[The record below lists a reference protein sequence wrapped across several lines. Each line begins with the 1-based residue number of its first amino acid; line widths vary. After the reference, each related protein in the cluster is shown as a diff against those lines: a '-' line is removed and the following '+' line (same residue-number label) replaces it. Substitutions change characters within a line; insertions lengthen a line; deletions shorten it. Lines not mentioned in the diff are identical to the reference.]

1 MKFDVEIS
9 KREIESGDIFVT
21 SDDRIRMVIE
31 NSHGYCVI
39 NLDGMVSSCW
49 YDDIDDLLSN
59 YNIKEVHKSK
69 DLKIVKKEN

>member
-1 MKFDVEIS
+1 MEFDVEIS

-31 NSHGYCVI
+31 NSYGYCVI
-39 NLDGMVSSCW
+39 SLDGMVSSCW

-69 DLKIVKKEN
+69 DLKIVKEEN

>member
-31 NSHGYCVI
+31 NDYEYCVI
-39 NLDGMVSSCW
+39 SLDGVVSSCW

>member
-1 MKFDVEIS
+1 MLFDVEIS

-39 NLDGMVSSCW
+39 SLGGVVSSCW
-49 YDDIDDLLSN
+49 YDEIDDLLSN
-59 YNIKEVHKSK
+59 NNIKEVHKSK

>member
-21 SDDRIRMVIE
+21 NDDRIRMVIE
-31 NSHGYCVI
+31 NNHGYCVI
-39 NLDGMVSSCW
+39 CLDRVVGSYWS
-49 YDDIDDLLSN
+49 DDIDDLLSN

>member
-31 NSHGYCVI
+31 NNHGYCTI
-39 NLDGMVSSCW
+39 SLDGVVSSCW
-49 YDDIDDLLSN
+49 
-59 YNIKEVHKSK
+59 
-69 DLKIVKKEN
+69 

>member
-21 SDDRIRMVIE
+21 NDDRIRMVIE
-31 NSHGYCVI
+31 NGYEYCVI
-39 NLDGMVSSCW
+39 SLDGVVSSCW

>member
-21 SDDRIRMVIE
+21 NDDRIRMVIE
-31 NSHGYCVI
+31 NDYEYCVI
-39 NLDGMVSSCW
+39 SLDGVVSSCW

>member
-1 MKFDVEIS
+1 MEFDVEIS

-21 SDDRIRMVIE
+21 NDDRIRMVIKNDYE
-31 NSHGYCVI
+31 YCVI
-39 NLDGMVSSCW
+39 SLDGVVSSCW

>member
-39 NLDGMVSSCW
+39 SLDRVVSSRW

>member
-21 SDDRIRMVIE
+21 NDDRIRMVIKNDYE
-31 NSHGYCVI
+31 YCVI
-39 NLDGMVSSCW
+39 SLDGVVSSCW

>member
-9 KREIESGDIFVT
+9 KKEIESGDIFVT
-21 SDDRIRMVIE
+21 NDDRIRMVIE
-31 NSHGYCVI
+31 NDYEYCVI
-39 NLDGMVSSCW
+39 SLDGVVSSCW

>member
-21 SDDRIRMVIE
+21 NDDRIRMVIE
-31 NSHGYCVI
+31 NNYGYCVI
-39 NLDGMVSSCW
+39 SLDGVVSSCW